1 MDKENRWRIVKII
14 IYMVLIL
21 LCCFVYIKFGLIEDA
36 DVAYNQQTEPPSV
49 TPTPIPTQQPF
60 PFRSDVEQSLI
71 NAGISIDRGKCEEI
85 YLGNYL
91 YEFRFGVLGEKAS
104 IILCVDEVDCVV
116 YAELEF
122 HNLNAEGNQDLYSDE
137 NQLMF
142 EVRKRDKDN
151 ANLIAGFITACTECM
166 AIDSVISI
174 SELKLLSNTIVE
186 SYINGSDVKKTLYE
200 INYQL
205 LCDVPYGEMA
215 YTYYKLILK
224 SKKVQ

>member
-21 LCCFVYIKFGLIEDA
+21 LCCFVYIKFGSIKDT
-36 DVAYNQQTEPPSV
+36 DVEYEKQTEVPTV

-60 PFRSDVEQSLI
+60 PFRFDVEQALI
-71 NAGISIDRGKCEEI
+71 DSEIPIDRSKCREI
-85 YLGNYL
+85 YSGNYL
-91 YEFRFGVLGEKAS
+91 YEFRFGILGEKAT
-104 IILCVDEVDCVV
+104 ITLCVDESDCVV

-122 HNLNAEGNQDLYSDE
+122 HNLNAESGQGLHFDE

-142 EVRKRDKDN
+142 EMRKRDKDN
-151 ANLIAGFITACTECM
+151 ADLIDAFTVACTECM
-166 AIDSVISI
+166 ATDSVISI
-174 SELKLLSNTIVE
+174 SELKMLSNTIVE
-186 SYINGSDVKKTLYE
+186 NYISGSNFNKSLYE

-205 LCDVPYGEMA
+205 LCDVPYGEIA

-224 SKKVQ
+224 SKKE

>member
-21 LCCFVYIKFGLIEDA
+21 LCCFVYIKFGLLEDA
-36 DVAYNQQTEPPSV
+36 DVKYDQQTEIPSA
-49 TPTPIPTQQPF
+49 TPTPIPTKQPF
-60 PFRSDVEQSLI
+60 PFRSDVERALI
-71 NAGISIDRGKCEEI
+71 NAGISIDRSKCKEI
-85 YLGNYL
+85 YPGNYL
-91 YEFRFGVLGEKAS
+91 YEFRFGILGEKAS
-104 IILCVDEVDCVV
+104 IILCMDEVDCVV

-122 HNLNAEGNQDLYSDE
+122 HNLSVEGSQGLYSNE

-142 EVRKRDKDN
+142 EIRKRDKDN
-151 ANLIAGFITACTECM
+151 ADLIAMFTAACTECM
-166 AIDSVISI
+166 ANDSVISI

-186 SYINGSDVKKTLYE
+186 NYINGSDVNKSLYE

-205 LCDVPYGEMA
+205 LCDVPYGEIA

-224 SKKVQ
+224 SKKE